1 MKCER
6 VCLFLLLVFCC
17 LGNTA
22 CAAEPNSV
30 PRQGWKTTLSYNDWM
45 DMNPAVMKIQDGYFV
60 TGISHHKT
68 DSGKYEYKVVLWKID
83 LQGKELWIKD
93 INLPAWQDSFVPS
106 RCFSLP
112 DEPTL
117 FVDES
122 LGPHPRRAW
131 LLRFDNTGAVV
142 FSKEFSAQQVFDI
155 QGLKKTNDGLFL
167 YGSVHKTIYQQEPN
181 SDACVTKLDP
191 NGNEI
196 WRREYDKGKMEW
208 GIGLAPLKDGGFVL
222 SADSGNYNKFGAG
235 PSECWIIKCDPNG
248 NILSETIFDGRH
260 PSVTINGDITAVVF
274 NKENFPQQDMSLIGL
289 DSKLKTIW
297 QIDSLFGKTNVTGML
312 KTIVNKQGDFVIAGN
327 KSLAAEIWKVS
338 KDGKIIGELEI
349 KDANLCVQFESLLQT
364 PTGYLVAGSGL
375 TMSKMPL
382 TADGKVA
389 KGTKWDS
396 MDILVTEVADLAK

>member
-17 LGNTA
+17 LGNAAGT
-22 CAAEPNSV
+22 AEPNSV
-30 PRQGWKTTLSYNDWM
+30 PRQGWKTTLSYNNWM
-45 DMNPAVMKIQDGYFV
+45 DTEPAVMKIQDGYFV

-83 LQGKELWIKD
+83 LQGKELWVKD
-93 INLPAWQDSFVPS
+93 INLPARQASRSFVAE
-106 RCFSLP
+106 RCFALQ

-117 FVDES
+117 LLVS
-122 LGPHPRRAW
+122 ASTLQAW
-131 LLRFDNTGAVV
+131 LLRFGDTGTMV

-260 PSVTINGDITAVVF
+260 PSVTTNGDVTAVVF
-274 NKENFPQQDMSLIGL
+274 NKENFPQQDMAVVGL
-289 DSKLKTIW
+289 DGELKTLW
-297 QIDSLFGKTNVTGML
+297 RIDSLFGKTNGTGML

-327 KSLAAEIWKVS
+327 KSLAAEIWKVG
-338 KDGKIIGELEI
+338 KDGKIIGELEV

-364 PTGYLVAGSGL
+364 PTGYLVAGNGL

-396 MDILVTEVADLAK
+396 MDILVTEVADLTK